1 MAQAPSP
8 SYLLRRRPDISLSRP
23 YVARSGRPVVER
35 VDRAVFERRYFA
47 ACLACGYCNDACCSY
62 GVDADAEVV
71 GRVLA
76 QADAIERRV
85 GVPRGEW
92 FTGPLEPDADLPG
105 GAGTRTRVVD
115 GMCVFRNRAGRGCL
129 LHAYAVETG
138 QDYHLVKPMVSALF
152 PLTFGE
158 GTLALSEELA
168 DDTLVCRDDG
178 PTAYEAV
185 RPELEYYFGAEMVA
199 ELDAIARSIAA
210 ESAPDDSRSSLQ
222 LN

>member
-1 MAQAPSP
+1 MS
-8 SYLLRRRPDISLSRP
+8 DTITLSRP
-23 YVARSGRPVVER
+23 YTARSGRPVVAR
-35 VDRAVFERRYFA
+35 VERAVFERRYFA
-47 ACLACGYCNDACCSY
+47 ACLACGYCNDACCGY

-76 QADAIERRV
+76 QAAAIERRV

-92 FTGPLEPDADLPG
+92 FTGPLEPDDDLPG

-115 GMCVFRNRAGRGCL
+115 GTCVFKSRTGRGCL
-129 LHAYAVETG
+129 LHAYALETG

-152 PLTFGE
+152 PLTFGD
-158 GTLALSEELA
+158 GALTLSQELA
-168 DDTLVCRDDG
+168 DDTLVCRDEG

-185 RPELEYYFGAEMVA
+185 RPELEYYFGAELVA
-199 ELDAIARSIAA
+199 EMDEIAQAIASERGAM
-210 ESAPDDSRSSLQ
+210 ENDGSLQ

>member
-1 MAQAPSP
+1 M
-8 SYLLRRRPDISLSRP
+8 PDITLSRP
-23 YVARSGRPVVER
+23 YAARSGRPVVER

-71 GRVLA
+71 SRVLA
-76 QADAIERRV
+76 QADASERRV

-92 FTGPLEPDADLPG
+92 FAGPLAPDDDLPG
-105 GAGTRTRVVD
+105 GAGTRTRVVN
-115 GMCVFRNRAGRGCL
+115 GTCVFRSRGGRGCL
-129 LHAYAVETG
+129 LHAYALETR

-158 GTLALSEELA
+158 GALALSEELA

-185 RPELEYYFGAEMVA
+185 RPELAYYFGEELVA
-199 ELDAIARSIAA
+199 ELDAIARGIVA
-210 ESAPDDSRSSLQ
+210 ENAPDDSSSSLQ

>member
-1 MAQAPSP
+1 M
-8 SYLLRRRPDISLSRP
+8 PDTLTLSRP
-23 YVARSGRPVVER
+23 YAARSGRPVVER
-35 VDRAVFERRYFA
+35 VERDVFERRYFA
-47 ACLACGYCNDACCSY
+47 ACLACGYCNDACCNF

-92 FTGPLEPDADLPG
+92 FTGPLEPDHDLPG
-105 GAGTRTRVVD
+105 GAGTRTRVVN
-115 GMCVFRNRAGRGCL
+115 GTCVFRSRGGRGCL
-129 LHAYAVETG
+129 LHAYALETG

-152 PLTFGE
+152 PLTFGD
-158 GTLALSEELA
+158 GRLSLSEELA

-185 RPELEYYFGAEMVA
+185 RPELAYYFGNALVA
-199 ELDAIARSIAA
+199 ELDAIARGIANEQA
-210 ESAPDDSRSSLQ
+210 IGSSNGGLHRNGESLVVGRE
-222 LN
+222 